1 MLRATYSSP
10 GTVKKLLRSLDELM
24 KQAGKGDQ
32 VAHSIYLDLD
42 NALYYEG
49 VLSFKQRKYLKLWL
63 DGYRQIDI
71 AAMHRVSQQAV
82 QGSINSAT
90 RNISLFLTE

>member
-63 DGYRQIDI
+63 DGYMLIDI
-71 AAMHRVSQQAV
+71 AAMHRRDISTISRTINKGVS
-82 QGSINSAT
+82 
-90 RNISLFLTE
+90 NISVFLQQ

>member
-10 GTVKKLLRSLDELM
+10 GTVKKLLRSLDELI

-71 AAMHRVSQQAV
+71 AAMHRVSQEAV
-82 QGSINSAT
+82 TQTIN
-90 RNISLFLTE
+90 RGVGNISLFLTK